1 MSHFQVIEHTAQCQL
16 CRERPGAVKP
26 GHESQLKLAVK
37 QYIPLDNLSP
47 KEGDV
52 TIIGAHAN
60 GFPKGQSGVLNED
73 ILGDDPSWWDHGRDL
88 LSLINQFQGQMSQ
101 PLVGIG
107 HSMVESICST
117 AENTYRISAHL
128 SLLHPSL
135 FEALVLVDP
144 VIQGGNPSRP
154 YAVPSTYRRD
164 LWPSRAEAT
173 EKIQSSPFYKSWDP
187 RALVSVIYPTNLYPN
202 SNEAGP
208 PAVTLTTTKAQEL
221 FTFLRSSYIDERSG
235 LPRGVQEDEMY
246 ADDMDDFPFYRPE
259 PRQMLQRLPDLK
271 PSVLYLF
278 GSKSELSTPVSRQ
291 QKLEITGTGVGGSG
305 GVAKGRVKEAV
316 LPCGHLVPME
326 LVEECARA
334 SADFVDF
341 ELSAWESRRS
351 QFHRAW
357 SEVSHHERTAIDDQW
372 KAHIGPLAKKSKI

>member
-107 HSMVESICST
+107 HSMGGMQL
-117 AENTYRISAHL
+117 AHL

-187 RALVSVIYPTNLYPN
+187 P
-202 SNEAGP
+202 
-208 PAVTLTTTKAQEL
+208 QEL